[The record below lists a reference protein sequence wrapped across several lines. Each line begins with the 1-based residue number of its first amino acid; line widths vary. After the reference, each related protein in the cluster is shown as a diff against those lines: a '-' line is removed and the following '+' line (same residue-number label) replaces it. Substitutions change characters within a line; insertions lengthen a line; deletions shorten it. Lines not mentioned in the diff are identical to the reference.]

1 MAQQASP
8 VPLPPGAASPPPRV
22 FGPGASRRR
31 GASGGLRAAASAL
44 IVALALVGPAR
55 PVSADDA
62 PDRVTLAEVLPAL
75 AGSAL
80 GALDLGAAPAPGDVR
95 VVRASDIRR
104 AIRAAG
110 HDARGLAIPRTTRVR
125 RDARRLAREEVERL
139 LRPAVESS
147 LAPCVIESVELPGAL
162 VLPAGTPTVTTDAVA
177 PRASGR
183 VAAPLVV
190 RVGGREMR
198 VLASARVACPEP
210 VVTAGARVRIVVA
223 VGAVRASAP
232 GLAGQ
237 PGRPGDEI
245 RVTNLD
251 TRAQLR
257 ARVIDAQT
265 VEVRP

>member
-1 MAQQASP
+1 
-8 VPLPPGAASPPPRV
+8 
-22 FGPGASRRR
+22 
-31 GASGGLRAAASAL
+31 LRALATAL
-44 IVALALVGPAR
+44 IVALALVGPA
-55 PVSADDA
+55 PFVVADDA
-62 PDRVTLAEVLPAL
+62 PDRIVLAEVLPAL

-80 GALDLGAAPAPGDVR
+80 GSVDLGAAPAPGEVR
-95 VVRASDIRR
+95 VVRASDVRR

-110 HDARGLAIPRTTRVR
+110 HDTRGLDIPRTTRVR
-125 RDARRLAREEVERL
+125 REARRLERSEVERL
-139 LRPAVESS
+139 LRPAVVSA
-147 LAPCVIESVELPGAL
+147 LAPCGVESLELPAAL
-162 VLPAGTPTVTTDAVA
+162 VLPAGTPTVTTEVEA

-183 VAAPLVV
+183 IAAPLVV
-190 RVGGREMR
+190 RVAGREQR
-198 VLASARVACPEP
+198 VLASARVTCPEP
-210 VVTAGARVRIVVA
+210 VVSAGARVRIVVS